1 MRTESGRKT
10 ATSSIG
16 HTSAI
21 STACSEIQ
29 EPACHPGFM
38 KSCRMAEEVAESGF
52 HWAITPNQDGMV
64 DGFTKTFERK
74 LIGQT
79 RICTVATD
87 SGPRARSPKKIPTQ
101 SKAKRSSNSSPTAAS
116 AADIPAC

>member
-1 MRTESGRKT
+1 MR
-10 ATSSIG
+10 SIG

-29 EPACHPGFM
+29 EPACHPGFL
-38 KSCRMAEEVAESGF
+38 KRYRIAEVVAESGF
-52 HWAITPNQDGMV
+52 HWAIAPNQDGIV

-79 RICTVATD
+79 RICTDVTD
-87 SGPRARSPKKIPTQ
+87 SGPFAISPKKIPIQ
-101 SKAKRSSNSSPTAAS
+101 SRAKRRSRSSRPRQARLTSQHANA
-116 AADIPAC
+116 IPEA